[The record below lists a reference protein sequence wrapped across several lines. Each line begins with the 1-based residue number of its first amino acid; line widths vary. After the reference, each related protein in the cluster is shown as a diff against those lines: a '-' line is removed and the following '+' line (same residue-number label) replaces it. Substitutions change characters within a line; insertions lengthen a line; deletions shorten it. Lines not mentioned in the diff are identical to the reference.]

1 MISAPVQRSLPLSNR
16 SPEVGLCV
24 HDDAEDRAAAG
35 HVQIAVL
42 LFTPAAPGAPGPP
55 AGRSHCP
62 RLLGR
67 VSGEQSHQALHQLVR
82 AESVRRQTP

>member
-1 MISAPVQRSLPLSNR
+1 MISPPVQRSLPLSNR

-42 LFTPAAPGAPGPP
+42 LFTPAAPGAP

-62 RLLGR
+62 RVLGR

-82 AESVRRQTP
+82 AESVCRQTP